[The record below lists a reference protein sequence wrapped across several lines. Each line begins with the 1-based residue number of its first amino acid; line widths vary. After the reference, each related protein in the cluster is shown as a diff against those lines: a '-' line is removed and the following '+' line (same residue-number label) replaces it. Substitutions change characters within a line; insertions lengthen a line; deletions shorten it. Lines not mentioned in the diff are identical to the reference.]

1 MTKPEIEEHSHALLA
16 LFKSNLLQKDY
27 AGAVGQL
34 TLLSHCNIR
43 LLNKQIKEILE
54 NEAVGDEAFRLAV
67 ALFVSEQKLNEQR
80 IEDAQLLI
88 QNAIS
93 KSNVTGNSKTL
104 VLALLQKAVLNIY
117 LNLPQESSAIFEQC
131 EHIAGQMAD
140 NDLTLQVYI
149 YGYHFYS
156 ESDTA
161 KAGEYLYK
169 ALELAGQCGNSY
181 YKAYALLHL
190 GTLNTILQNNDV
202 ALGFFQE
209 SLVLFKQLKLNICM
223 ADNRM
228 CQFNV
233 YYRNQNFE
241 KAIACLNDVIEWG
254 GNCGWDHKIAICYG
268 NLSAVYLRL
277 ERYEEARAAA
287 QKDIDMSTGLN
298 NMYNVGVATYRL
310 GKIEAVLGNT
320 TGAIELLS
328 RSVQIRKNQIT
339 NTQLVHVYE
348 ELFPLHALVG
358 DYKSAFEVQS
368 ALMKLKVDLMNAEK
382 AKENEAQRARY
393 EADRREAELREVRLL
408 QTESELKALKAQMNP
423 HFIFNALNSIQE
435 IFFLGDKRL
444 ANKHLARFSQ
454 LMRSILRASGKK
466 TITLQEEVSM
476 LQEYLLLEALRFGAQ
491 FEYTIVVDEDVDA
504 YTLDVPPMV
513 VQPFVENAVK
523 HGLLHKEGHKK
534 LEITIGF
541 NEQEQSII
549 VVVSDNGIG
558 RKASMLINQHRSNHE
573 SFSTSA
579 IEKRFE
585 ILNSGAAQN
594 HSFTYHDLLSPLG
607 EPLGTQVSI
616 VLPVTN

>member
-1 MTKPEIEEHSHALLA
+1 MTKFEIEEHTAVTIALI
-16 LFKSNLLQKDY
+16 KSCLQQKDY
-27 AGAVGQL
+27 TKTIQHL
-34 TLLSHCNIR
+34 TTLSHSNIG
-43 LLNKQIKEILE
+43 LLNEQIMQIL
-54 NEAVGDEAFRLAV
+54 NDEKTSDESFRLEV
-67 ALFVSEQKLNEQR
+67 SLFISEQRLNEQR
-80 IEDAQLLI
+80 IEDARVFIEQ
-88 QNAIS
+88 AEGKS
-93 KSNVTGNSKTL
+93 KALHSNRTL

-117 LNLPQESSAIFEQC
+117 LNQPEESAAIFTEC
-131 EHIAGQMAD
+131 EDLAMQIESD
-140 NDLTLQVYI
+140 ELTLQVYI

-156 ESDTA
+156 ESNTA
-161 KAGEYLYK
+161 RAGEYLYK
-169 ALELAGQCGNSY
+169 ALELATQSGNIY

-202 ALGFFQE
+202 ALGFFRE
-209 SLVLFKQLKLNICM
+209 SLMLFKQQKLNICM

-241 KAIACLNDVIEWG
+241 NAIECLRDAIEWG
-254 GNCGWDHKIAICYG
+254 VDCGWDHKIAICYG

-287 QKDIDMSTGLN
+287 QKDIEMSTRLN

-310 GKIEAVLGNT
+310 GKIEAAQGNT
-320 TGAIELLS
+320 AKAIELLTQ
-328 RSVQIRKNQIT
+328 SVAIRKNRIT

-348 ELFPLHALVG
+348 ELYPLHALAG

-368 ALMKLKVDLMNAEK
+368 ALMKLKVDVLNAEK
-382 AKENEAQRARY
+382 AKESEAQRARY
-393 EADRREAELREVRLL
+393 EAGKREAELREVKLQ

-454 LMRSILRASGKK
+454 LMRNILRASGKK

-476 LQEYLLLEALRFGAQ
+476 LQEYLELEALRFGEQ
-491 FEYTIVVDEDVDA
+491 FEHAIIVDDEVDTYTI
-504 YTLDVPPMV
+504 DVPPMV

-523 HGLLHKEGHKK
+523 HGLLHKEGAKK
-534 LEITIGF
+534 LEIKIGF
-541 NEQEQSII
+541 NEQLQSIS
-549 VVVSDNGIG
+549 VVVTDNGIG
-558 RKASMLINQHRSNHE
+558 RKASTEINRHRTGHE

-585 ILNSGAAQN
+585 ILNSGKDNA
-594 HSFTYHDLLSPLG
+594 HSFTYHDILSPAG
-607 EPLGTQVSI
+607 EPLGTEVNI
-616 VLPVTN
+616 VLPVNN

>member
-1 MTKPEIEEHSHALLA
+1 MTKFEIEEHTGTTIALI
-16 LFKSNLLQKDY
+16 KSCLQQKDY
-27 AGAVGQL
+27 TKTIQHL
-34 TLLSHCNIR
+34 TTLSHSNIG
-43 LLNKQIKEILE
+43 LLNEQIMQIL
-54 NEAVGDEAFRLAV
+54 NDEKTSDESFRLEV
-67 ALFVSEQKLNEQR
+67 LLFISEQRLNEQR
-80 IEDAQLLI
+80 IEEARVLI
-88 QNAIS
+88 EQAEGKS
-93 KSNVTGNSKTL
+93 KALHNDRTL

-117 LNLPQESSAIFEQC
+117 LNQPEESAAIFTEC
-131 EHIAGQMAD
+131 EGLAIQIKSD
-140 NDLTLQVYI
+140 ELTLQVYI

-161 KAGEYLYK
+161 RAGEYLYK
-169 ALELAGQCGNSY
+169 AVELATQSGSVY

-209 SLVLFKQLKLNICM
+209 SLVLFKQQKLNICM

-241 KAIACLNDVIEWG
+241 RAIECLRDAIEWG
-254 GNCGWDHKIAICYG
+254 ADCGWDHKIAICYG

-287 QKDIDMSTGLN
+287 QKDIEMSTRLN

-310 GKIEAVLGNT
+310 GKIEAALGNT
-320 TGAIELLS
+320 AKAIELLTQ
-328 RSVQIRKNQIT
+328 SVTIRKNRIT

-348 ELFPLHALVG
+348 ELYPLHAMAG

-368 ALMKLKVDLMNAEK
+368 ELMKLKVDLLNAEK
-382 AKENEAQRARY
+382 AKENEAQRAHY
-393 EADRREAELREVRLL
+393 EAGKRETELREAKLQ

-454 LMRSILRASGKK
+454 LMRNILRASGKK

-476 LQEYLLLEALRFGAQ
+476 LQEYLELEALRFGEQ
-491 FEYTIVVDEDVDA
+491 FEHAITVDDEVDT

-523 HGLLHKEGHKK
+523 HGLLHKEGHRK
-534 LEITIGF
+534 LEIKIGF
-541 NEQEQSII
+541 NEQLQSIN
-549 VVVSDNGIG
+549 VVVADNGIG
-558 RKASMLINQHRSNHE
+558 RKASTEINRHRTGHE

-585 ILNSGAAQN
+585 ILNSGN
-594 HSFTYHDLLSPLG
+594 GNSHSFTYHDILSPTG
-607 EPLGTQVSI
+607 EPLGTEVSI
-616 VLPVTN
+616 VLPVNN

>member
-1 MTKPEIEEHSHALLA
+1 MTKFEIEEHTAVTIALI
-16 LFKSNLLQKDY
+16 KSCLQQKDY
-27 AGAVGQL
+27 TNAILHL
-34 TLLSHCNIR
+34 TALSHCHIGQ
-43 LLNKQIKEILE
+43 LNEQIAQILS
-54 NEAVGDEAFRLAV
+54 NEKTGDESFRLEV
-67 ALFVSEQKLNEQR
+67 SLFLSEQKLNEQR
-80 IEDAQLLI
+80 IEEARALI
-88 QNAIS
+88 EQAVGRS
-93 KSNVTGNSKTL
+93 KALPDNRTL

-117 LNLPQESSAIFEQC
+117 LNRPEESAVIFTEC
-131 EHIAGQMAD
+131 EGLATQIKSD
-140 NDLTLQVYI
+140 TLTLQVYI

-161 KAGEYLYK
+161 RAGEYLYK
-169 ALELAGQCGNSY
+169 ALELATHSGNIY

-202 ALGFFQE
+202 ALDFFRE
-209 SLVLFKQLKLNICM
+209 SLMLFKQQKLNICM

-241 KAIACLNDVIEWG
+241 SAIDCLRDAIEWG
-254 GNCGWDHKIAICYG
+254 ANCGWDHKIAICYG

-287 QKDIDMSTGLN
+287 QKDIEMSTRLN

-310 GKIEAVLGNT
+310 GKIEAALGNT
-320 TGAIELLS
+320 GKAIELLTQ
-328 RSVQIRKNQIT
+328 SVTIRQNRIT
-339 NTQLVHVYE
+339 STQLVHVYE
-348 ELFPLHALVG
+348 ELYPLHALAG
-358 DYKSAFEVQS
+358 DYKSAFKVQS
-368 ALMKLKVDLMNAEK
+368 ALMKLKVDLLNAEK

-393 EADRREAELREVRLL
+393 EAGKREAELREVKLQ

-454 LMRSILRASGKK
+454 LMRNILRASGRK

-476 LQEYLLLEALRFGAQ
+476 LQEYLSLEALRFGTQ
-491 FEYTIVVDEDVDA
+491 FEHTITVDEEVDTYTI
-504 YTLDVPPMV
+504 DVPPMV

-523 HGLLHKEGHKK
+523 HGLLHKEGPKK
-534 LEITIGF
+534 LQIKIGF
-541 NEQEQSII
+541 NEQLQSIS
-549 VVVSDNGIG
+549 VVVTDNGIG
-558 RKASMLINQHRSNHE
+558 RKASAEINRHRTGHE

-585 ILNSGAAQN
+585 ILNSGN
-594 HSFTYHDLLSPLG
+594 GNDHSFTYHDILSPVG
-607 EPLGTQVSI
+607 EPLGTEVNI
-616 VLPVTN
+616 VLPVYN